1 MRHKFFTIICML
13 CMFDVHG
20 KTIKNHPSTSQASVN
35 ILSLEEAMILAQ
47 KTHPE
52 VLETLPAKDAAMY
65 RGHQAKALRLPV
77 LEGRVGAGREYLRQK
92 FSRNKLNPFPL
103 EGSVNEKRADSTLS
117 LRQPLFDGY
126 EATRQIEKAK
136 RETHQASLK
145 TAEIQEL
152 IAFKAGDQYIALR
165 RFSRLYKLAKKNV
178 AAHREILNKINTL
191 IDAGKATT
199 VDRESATARTE
210 DAEASMNDIEGNYTT
225 ALAHFIDIVGVE
237 PPQLSNAEIPS
248 HLVPDS
254 LEEALKLAQT
264 YNKSL
269 NLAKVTKEVAKTDTE
284 ISKAT
289 LYPRVGIEV
298 DGTKRFHA
306 GGKPGSED
314 NLTAQVV
321 MKYNFYNGGR
331 DLARTKELRSKAQQ
345 AHYAMLREKRNAE
358 REIRISMSERH
369 SSYKQA
375 LALRESSLAKEK
387 VVKSYREQFDAG
399 RRSFLD
405 ILDAQHEYFLSVGS
419 KITTEATYDLANLRA
434 LASMGLLTKRLI
446 HKAPLKKG

>member
-1 MRHKFFTIICML
+1 
-13 CMFDVHG
+13 
-20 KTIKNHPSTSQASVN
+20 
-35 ILSLEEAMILAQ
+35 
-47 KTHPE
+47 
-52 VLETLPAKDAAMY
+52 
-65 RGHQAKALRLPV
+65 
-77 LEGRVGAGREYLRQK
+77 
-92 FSRNKLNPFPL
+92 
-103 EGSVNEKRADSTLS
+103 
-117 LRQPLFDGY
+117 
-126 EATRQIEKAK
+126 

-298 DGTKRFHA
+298 DGSKRFH
-306 GGKPGSED
+306 
-314 NLTAQVV
+314 
-321 MKYNFYNGGR
+321 
-331 DLARTKELRSKAQQ
+331 
-345 AHYAMLREKRNAE
+345 
-358 REIRISMSERH
+358 
-369 SSYKQA
+369 
-375 LALRESSLAKEK
+375 
-387 VVKSYREQFDAG
+387 
-399 RRSFLD
+399 
-405 ILDAQHEYFLSVGS
+405 
-419 KITTEATYDLANLRA
+419 
-434 LASMGLLTKRLI
+434 
-446 HKAPLKKG
+446 